1 MSRSSRFLK
10 EGATD
15 NIKSESLI
23 YSFGGLNISIV
34 SILEQIKNDE
44 IVLPAIQRDFVWTE
58 QQIEQLLDSII
69 RTYPV
74 GITLLWE
81 TYDDIQHRNFVK
93 DFRSGMRHTFHPNS
107 HDKRL
112 KLVLDGQQRLQSLY
126 IALYGTY
133 EGKYLYF
140 DILSGR
146 KTADFEEERYF
157 FHFYTPE
164 EVVQLNG
171 EALSDS
177 QNLENKENEKSY
189 YCKVQDLLAMGAKQ
203 RQEFRRDMGTKLKL
217 SDDDSLRLELNLSIL
232 RDALTSD
239 VNILKTTVIDE
250 NKPRES
256 HDRKEES
263 DILEAFVRINR
274 LGTRLERSD
283 LIFSMLK
290 LSWKESAESLPGFVD
305 KINEGNSFEFDSDF
319 VIRCLFA
326 VSDLGTKF
334 DVNLLRKQAN
344 VQKIKTSFQQCCEA
358 IQSTADFV
366 QNECHISSSSLLG
379 GSLNLVPIVYYLFHA
394 SNHQVPNSQIAR
406 ARKAIYLFGFT
417 SPFSRYADSRLGKF
431 IRRELAPLAEK
442 GDEKFPLKDALY
454 WVWYWERIENYGAQ
468 LLQGNYPLALHL
480 VQRLSGAK
488 VHYEKNAPQ
497 IDHIFPRSI
506 LREKKF
512 DEAEINSF
520 ANFWVLAK
528 NKNQNKYNRPPKEFF
543 KDVDDSVLQKAYID
557 RNLLEYDLYRSFLK
571 VRTSKILEHVKKE
584 LELTDVDYDVR
595 AHWKID

>member
-1 MSRSSRFLK
+1 
-10 EGATD
+10 
-15 NIKSESLI
+15 
-23 YSFGGLNISIV
+23 
-34 SILEQIKNDE
+34 
-44 IVLPAIQRDFVWTE
+44 
-58 QQIEQLLDSII
+58 
-69 RTYPV
+69 
-74 GITLLWE
+74 
-81 TYDDIQHRNFVK
+81 
-93 DFRSGMRHTFHPNS
+93 MRYTFHSNSPN
-107 HDKRL
+107 KKL

-146 KTADFEEERYF
+146 KSADFEEERFF

-164 EVVQLNG
+164 KVAQLNE
-171 EALSDS
+171 EAPSDS
-177 QNLENKENEKSY
+177 QHLENKENERSY
-189 YCKVQDLLAMGAKQ
+189 YSKVQDLLTMGARQ
-203 RQEFRRDMGTKLKL
+203 RQEFRRDMGIRLQL
-217 SDDDSLRLELNLSIL
+217 PDEDSLRLELNLSLL

-305 KINEGNSFEFDSDF
+305 KINEGNSLEIDPDF

-344 VQKIKTSFQQCCEA
+344 VQKIKAGFQQCCEA

-366 QNECHISSSSLLG
+366 QTECHISSSSLLG

-406 ARKAIYLFGFT
+406 VRKAIYLFGFT

-431 IRRELAPLAEK
+431 IRRELAPLAKK
-442 GDEKFPLKDALY
+442 GDEKFPFEDGLY
-454 WVWYWERIENYGAQ
+454 WVWYWERIENYGPQ

-488 VHYEKNAPQ
+488 IHYEKNAPQ

-506 LREKKF
+506 LRERKF
-512 DEAEINSF
+512 EEAEINNF

-528 NKNQNKYNRPPKEFF
+528 NKNQNKYNRHPKEFF
-543 KDVDDSVLQKAYID
+543 KDVDDSILQKAYID
-557 RNLLEYDLYRSFLK
+557 RNLLEYDLYRTFLK
-571 VRTSKILEHVKKE
+571 ARAAKILEHVKKE
-584 LELTDVDYDVR
+584 LDISDTDYSVR